1 MHCNMRKSLLI
12 SLLICSLA
20 AFSCGPS
27 SDEFNRVS
35 AENSRLREE
44 VLALKQELEQCK
56 SELENL
62 KNNTISAKP
71 LATNS
76 IEVLGK
82 WKAAFTAT
90 PNKYYTIEIIKEK
103 GKYHSQLEFSDSDK
117 VRIEQLKKDGDRY
130 YVEGSNTN
138 EYYRIIDGNLHL
150 CDKDGD
156 FTTGAGYTVT
166 KIK

>member
-1 MHCNMRKSLLI
+1 MRRSLI
-12 SLLICSLA
+12 ICLFLCSFA

-27 SDEFNRVS
+27 VDEFNRIS

-56 SELENL
+56 TELENL
-62 KNNTISAKP
+62 KNSTVSARP
-71 LATNS
+71 LSSNG

-82 WKAAFTAT
+82 WKAAFTSS
-90 PNKYYTIEIIKEK
+90 PNKYYTVEIIKEK
-103 GKYHSQLEFSDSDK
+103 GKYHSKLEFSDSDK
-117 VRIEQLKKDGDRY
+117 VKIEQLKKDGDRY
-130 YVEGSNTN
+130 YVEGSKTK
-138 EYYRIIDGNLHL
+138 EYYRIIDGNLRL

-156 FTTGAGYTVT
+156 FTTGAGYKVT